1 MLITFEG
8 IEGCGKS
15 TQVDLLFD
23 YLAGKGYKVIKT
35 REPGGTVYG
44 EALRDVA
51 LRKNFE
57 VSPLS
62 ELLTIMAIRAQHV
75 EEIIMPA
82 LQDHAIVLCD
92 RFVDASYAYQGYGRG
107 IDLGII
113 ETLNRLVTKGIRPNL
128 TVLIDCTAGLGL
140 KRKAKNDRSLDRFE
154 KENLSFHRKI
164 RNAYLKLADE
174 DKRRFFVVDGKARV
188 DEVNRIIKE
197 KVESLLV
204 NYGIE

>member
-23 YLAGKGYKVIKT
+23 YLTTKGYNVIKT
-35 REPGGTVYG
+35 REPGGTSFG

-51 LRKNFE
+51 LQKNIDVF
-57 VSPLS
+57 PLS

-75 EEIIMPA
+75 EELIMPA
-82 LQDHAIVLCD
+82 LQDRTIVLCD

-128 TVLIDCTAGLGL
+128 TVLIDCAAGLGL
-140 KRKAKNDRSLDRFE
+140 KRKAKDHRSLDRFE
-154 KENLSFHRKI
+154 KESLSFHRKI
-164 RNAYLKLADE
+164 RKAYLKLADE
-174 DKRRFFVVDGKARV
+174 DQRRFFVVDGKSKIGDIHRL
-188 DEVNRIIKE
+188 IKE

-204 NYGIE
+204 HYGIE